1 MAKNKSAKGG
11 KGVFGKTADFFK
23 KTIVFF
29 KNPSVHF
36 VIGMLCAAFVVFLVV
51 SFISFFSAGGND
63 QSVIEAMAAGSSVA
77 GEVVENSSGKGG
89 AVLADFLVN
98 GCFGWASLCLV
109 PLLIIF
115 SVRLMHLREMKIKR
129 WVVSLV
135 FFLLWLSLLFSF
147 VFGNSFCD
155 TFMSPGG
162 NHGEWLDALLTE
174 YLGNV
179 GVVLVLVMA
188 LFFYMVYMTKE
199 TIPFLRKIF
208 SAGVDKVEKILP
220 VKGADNA
227 DGAVAA
233 VVEDETEEKP
243 VDTVVA
249 EPVLVVEAAGKE
261 NDTDDEPEK
270 KMDNLI
276 SVDVAVADDV
286 DAGNGEGDT
295 DEVAGSDDAVA
306 KAFDAMSS
314 RVAEENAGDDGVYVD
329 YTDVVAREQDDASA
343 DADEVHTG
351 VVDSSLG
358 VVPMDVEKVEGDD
371 DMGGDMLRPINPKDE
386 LSYYKPPTIDLLDE
400 YEQSAHS
407 IDKDEQSANANKIVK
422 VLNDFNIEISS
433 IRASV
438 GPTITLYEITPAPG
452 VRISK
457 IRNLED
463 DIAMSLSALCIRI
476 VAPIPG
482 KGTIGIEVPNAHK
495 QIVPMASL
503 LNSRKYKE
511 TDMAL
516 PLALGKTISNEVY
529 MVDMAKMPHLLV
541 AGATGMGKSVGLNAI
556 ITSLLFKMHPAY
568 LKFVMVDPKMVE
580 LSLYGVLEKHFLAK
594 LDGDDEPI
602 ITDVNKVVRT
612 LKSLCVEM
620 DNRYRLLQMASV
632 RSVKEYNEKFLNK
645 ELLPTKGHRFMPY
658 IVVVIDEY
666 GDLMMTA
673 GREVE
678 QPIARIAQKARA
690 VGIHMIIAT
699 QRPTTN
705 IITGTIKANFPARMA
720 FRVISAIDS
729 RTILDRSGANQLQG
743 RGDMLF
749 LAGNDPVR
757 VQCALVE
764 TKEVERVCAYIAKQQ
779 GYLSAYILPDPD
791 EASEGGGGGESGGMR
806 ADISLDRLDP
816 LFADAARV
824 VVIAQ
829 HGSTSLIQRKLEIGF
844 NRAGRIMDQLCKTG
858 IVGEQD
864 GSKPRQVLCADEVD
878 LEFRLKSL
886 LQ

>member
-1 MAKNKSAKGG
+1 MSKKKKAKGE
-11 KGVFGKTADFFK
+11 KNIFGKIADYGRVVTGFL
-23 KTIVFF
+23 
-29 KNPSVHF
+29 KNPGFHF
-36 VIGMLCAAFVVFLVV
+36 VLGLLCAAFVVFLFV
-51 SFISFFSAGGND
+51 SFVSFFSSGGND
-63 QSVIEAMAAGSSVA
+63 RSLVEAMASGSTVA
-77 GEVVENSSGKGG
+77 GEVAENSSGKGG
-89 AVLADFLVN
+89 AILADYLVN
-98 GCFGWASLCLV
+98 GCFGWASIFV
-109 PLLIIF
+109 IPLMIILSF
-115 SVRLMHLREMKIKR
+115 RLMRLREMKIKR
-129 WVVSLV
+129 TVISLI
-135 FFLLWLSLLFSF
+135 FFMLWGSLLFAF
-147 VFGNSFCD
+147 VFSEGFSS

-162 NHGEWLDALLTE
+162 DHGEWLCGLLDE
-174 YLGNV
+174 FVGPV
-179 GVVLVLVMA
+179 GVILTLLLS
-188 LFFYMVYMTKE
+188 LFFYFLYMKKN
-199 TIPFLRKIF
+199 TIPWLREKLAF
-208 SAGVDKVEKILP
+208 GAGLGQSSADEPGRE
-220 VKGADNA
+220 
-227 DGAVAA
+227 
-233 VVEDETEEKP
+233 EDESDEEDEDDDP
-243 VDTVVA
+243 ED
-249 EPVLVVEAAGKE
+249 KE
-261 NDTDDEPEK
+261 EDEDEDEFGEDDEDDEAGEGGVEVVI
-270 KMDNLI
+270 DENAANGTGAADDDD
-276 SVDVAVADDV
+276 DVAR
-286 DAGNGEGDT
+286 
-295 DEVAGSDDAVA
+295 
-306 KAFDAMSS
+306 AFDRMSGNI
-314 RVAEENAGDDGVYVD
+314 AQTIDTGDG
-329 YTDVVAREQDDASA
+329 EI
-343 DADEVHTG
+343 
-351 VVDSSLG
+351 SL
-358 VVPMDVEKVEGDD
+358 DVEKAAGDND
-371 DMGGDMLRPINPKDE
+371 TGGDMLRPINPKDE
-386 LSYYKPPTIDLLDE
+386 LSFYKPPTLDLLDK
-400 YEQSAHS
+400 YEQGVHS
-407 IDKDEQSANANKIVK
+407 IDKDEQSENANKIIR
-422 VLNDFNIEISS
+422 VLKDFNIEISS
-433 IRASV
+433 IKASV
-438 GPTITLYEITPAPG
+438 GPTITLYEVTPAPG

-516 PLALGKTISNEVY
+516 PLAIGKTISNEVY

-541 AGATGMGKSVGLNAI
+541 AGATGMGKSVGLNTI
-556 ITSLLFKMHPAY
+556 ITSLLYKMHPAY

-594 LDGDDEPI
+594 LEGDDEPI

-620 DNRYRLLQMASV
+620 DNRYKLLQMASV

-658 IVVVIDEY
+658 IVVIIDEY

-764 TKEVERVCAYIAKQQ
+764 TKEVERVCAHIAKQQ

-791 EASEGGGGGESGGMR
+791 EAAEGGGGESGGVR
-806 ADISLDRLDP
+806 GDLTLDKLDP
-816 LFADAARV
+816 LFAEAARV
-824 VVIAQ
+824 VVLAQ
-829 HGSTSLIQRKLEIGF
+829 HGSTSLIQRKLEVGF

-858 IVGEQD
+858 IVGEQE
-864 GSKPRQVLCADEVD
+864 GSKPRQVLCADEAD
-878 LEFRLKSL
+878 LEFRLRSL
-886 LQ
+886 M

>member
-1 MAKNKSAKGG
+1 MTKIKKKKNGKGS
-11 KGVFGKTADFFK
+11 KGVFSKVRG
-23 KTIVFF
+23 VFCTVKGF
-29 KNPSVHF
+29 LSNPKVQF
-36 VIGMLCAAFVVFLVV
+36 VMGVILVAFAIFLLS
-51 SFISFFSAGGND
+51 SFVSFFSAGGAD
-63 QSVIEAMAAGSSVA
+63 QT
-77 GEVVENSSGKGG
+77 VVEEALAGGDAAAAQNYSGRGG
-89 AVLADFLVN
+89 AMLAQYLVN
-98 GCFGWASLCLV
+98 GCFGWAAVLFFPIVVVWAISLMRIYELRTQRWTILLLTALV
-109 PLLIIF
+109 WF
-115 SVRLMHLREMKIKR
+115 SL
-129 WVVSLV
+129 
-135 FFLLWLSLLFSF
+135 FFSF
-147 VFGNSFCD
+147 VFGEGVSAGYV
-155 TFMSPGG
+155 SPGG
-162 NHGEWLDALLTE
+162 GHGMFILEKIQE
-174 YLGNV
+174 FFGPV
-179 GVVLVLVMA
+179 GVLLMLA
-188 LFFYMVYMTKE
+188 LILLFIMIYATKE
-199 TIPFLRKIF
+199 TIPWLQKKFTIERCLLGKKDDEEIVEDDDEEFEDDDEEEDADGEDDEEEDEYEEPEVSDDDDEDDEEETLDVVIELPEGTPEELDDDDLVAKFDEISKR
-208 SAGVDKVEKILP
+208 AGAETVTTVDDELPMEVEK
-220 VKGADNA
+220 A
-227 DGAVAA
+227 
-233 VVEDETEEKP
+233 
-243 VDTVVA
+243 
-249 EPVLVVEAAGKE
+249 
-261 NDTDDEPEK
+261 
-270 KMDNLI
+270 
-276 SVDVAVADDV
+276 
-286 DAGNGEGDT
+286 EGDEDT
-295 DEVAGSDDAVA
+295 
-306 KAFDAMSS
+306 
-314 RVAEENAGDDGVYVD
+314 
-329 YTDVVAREQDDASA
+329 
-343 DADEVHTG
+343 
-351 VVDSSLG
+351 
-358 VVPMDVEKVEGDD
+358 
-371 DMGGDMLRPINPKDE
+371 GGDMLRPINPKDE
-386 LSYYKPPTIDLLDE
+386 LSYYKPPTLDLLDE
-400 YEQSAHS
+400 YEQAAQA
-407 IDKDEQSANANKIVK
+407 IDRDEQAKNANRIVE
-422 VLNDFNIEISS
+422 VLKNFGIDISS
-433 IRASV
+433 IKATV

-556 ITSLLFKMHPAY
+556 ITSLLYKMHPAY

-594 LDGDDEPI
+594 LEGEDEPI

-620 DNRYRLLQMASV
+620 DNRYKLLQLASV

-658 IVVVIDEY
+658 IVVIIDEY

-764 TKEVERVCAYIAKQQ
+764 TKEVERVCAHIAKQQ
-779 GYLSAYILPDPD
+779 GYLQAYILPEPD
-791 EASEGGGGGESGGMR
+791 DTADGGGDGGGMR
-806 ADISLDRLDP
+806 GEISSDKLDP
-816 LFADAARV
+816 LFAEAARIV
-824 VVIAQ
+824 VLAQ

-844 NRAGRIMDQLCKTG
+844 NRAGRIMDQLCQTG
-858 IVGEQD
+858 IVGEQE
-864 GSKPRQVLCADEVD
+864 GSKPRQVLCADEAD
-878 LEFRLKSL
+878 LAFRLKSL
-886 LQ
+886 M

>member
-1 MAKNKSAKGG
+1 MAKKKQKTSRFFKLRLLMARTRLFFSNTNVQF
-11 KGVFGKTADFFK
+11 VFGVICIAL
-23 KTIVFF
+23 TIFIA
-29 KNPSVHF
+29 SS
-36 VIGMLCAAFVVFLVV
+36 FL
-51 SFISFFSAGGND
+51 SFFSAGGDD
-63 QSVIEAMAAGSSVA
+63 QSVVEAVSSGDAAGNA
-77 GEVVENSSGKGG
+77 SGKGG
-89 AVLADFLVN
+89 AVVADYFIN
-98 GCFGWASLCLV
+98 RCFGWASVLV
-109 PLLIIF
+109 LPLFVLL
-115 SVRLMHLREMKIKR
+115 SLKLMHLRKVRLKH
-129 WVVSLV
+129 WTVVTVFLV
-135 FFLLWLSLLFSF
+135 VWCSVLSDFL
-147 VFGNSFCD
+147 FGNSFAD
-155 TFMSPGG
+155 NFMSPGG
-162 NHGEWLDALLTE
+162 RNGELIKD
-174 YLGNV
+174 YLYDMFGVV
-179 GVVLVLVMA
+179 GVVLFLVVSLLMFLIYLSRQTISLIQKA
-188 LFFYMVYMTKE
+188 LSFESKAGEDNVEDAGDEVRVEISDGE
-199 TIPFLRKIF
+199 TEVVDNEGEAGTETEFEIDIDADDDEEEGGEPEGDVVVVVDDAPVADEDSDLELAKKFDEI
-208 SAGVDKVEKILP
+208 AGVTTEGETVEG
-220 VKGADNA
+220 V
-227 DGAVAA
+227 DG
-233 VVEDETEEKP
+233 ELSME
-243 VDTVVA
+243 
-249 EPVLVVEAAGKE
+249 VEAADG
-261 NDTDDEPEK
+261 
-270 KMDNLI
+270 DN
-276 SVDVAVADDV
+276 
-286 DAGNGEGDT
+286 
-295 DEVAGSDDAVA
+295 
-306 KAFDAMSS
+306 
-314 RVAEENAGDDGVYVD
+314 
-329 YTDVVAREQDDASA
+329 
-343 DADEVHTG
+343 
-351 VVDSSLG
+351 
-358 VVPMDVEKVEGDD
+358 

-386 LSYYKPPTIDLLDE
+386 LSYYKPPTLDLLDE
-400 YEQSAHS
+400 YEQGVHS
-407 IDKDEQSANANKIVK
+407 IDKDEQAENANNIVK
-422 VLNDFNIEISS
+422 ALKNFGIEISS
-433 IRASV
+433 IKATV

-495 QIVPMASL
+495 QIVPMMSL

-556 ITSLLFKMHPAY
+556 ITSLLYKMHPAY

-580 LSLYGVLEKHFLAK
+580 LSLYSVLEKHFLAK
-594 LDGDDEPI
+594 LEGEDDPI

-620 DNRYRLLQMASV
+620 DNRYKLLQMASV
-632 RSVKEYNEKFLNK
+632 RSVKEYNEKYLNK
-645 ELLPTKGHRFMPY
+645 ELLPTRGHRFMPY
-658 IVVVIDEY
+658 IVVIIDEY

-720 FRVISAIDS
+720 FRVISTIDS

-764 TKEVERVCAYIAKQQ
+764 TKEVERVCAHIARQQ
-779 GYLSAYILPDPD
+779 GYQTAYILPEPD
-791 EASEGGGGGESGGMR
+791 EAADFGDGGGSSARG
-806 ADISLDRLDP
+806 DISPDKLDP

-824 VVIAQ
+824 VVLAQ

-844 NRAGRIMDQLCKTG
+844 NRAGRIMDQLCRMG
-858 IVGEQD
+858 IVGEQE
-864 GSKPRQVLCADEVD
+864 GSKPRQVLCADEAD
-878 LEFRLKSL
+878 LEFRLKSMM
-886 LQ
+886 

>member
-1 MAKNKSAKGG
+1 MAKKNNKKGG
-11 KGVFGKTADFFK
+11 MFSSVRDWYRRTV
-23 KTIVFF
+23 IFF
-29 KNPSVHF
+29 KNHNVQF
-36 VIGMLCAAFVVFLVV
+36 VFGLLFAAFAIFLCS
-51 SFISFFSAGGND
+51 SFVSFFS
-63 QSVIEAMAAGSSVA
+63 
-77 GEVVENSSGKGG
+77 KGG
-89 AVLADFLVN
+89 ADHSVLEAAGAAVDGSVVN
-98 GCFGWASLCLV
+98 TSGKSGAIVAKYLINDCFGWASLLFLPVVVLV
-109 PLLIIF
+109 A
-115 SVRLMHLREMKIKR
+115 VRLMRLFSIKLGR
-129 WVVSLV
+129 WLAYG
-135 FFLLWLSLLFSF
+135 FFSIVWLSLLFSF
-147 VFGNSFCD
+147 AFGDVFVKSYV
-155 TFMSPGG
+155 SPGG
-162 NHGEWLDALLTE
+162 AHGEYMKALLIE
-174 YLGNV
+174 HIGVV
-179 GVVLVLVMA
+179 GVVLLLVVSLL
-188 LFFYMVYMTKE
+188 LFMIYVSRD
-199 TIPFLRKIF
+199 TIIWMRELLTFKSLRKEKDNDVEESSVAENVSDINVEIA
-208 SAGVDKVEKILP
+208 SADEEDLP
-220 VKGADNA
+220 V
-227 DGAVAA
+227 
-233 VVEDETEEKP
+233 
-243 VDTVVA
+243 
-249 EPVLVVEAAGKE
+249 
-261 NDTDDEPEK
+261 DDEPEQSLPVVVSVG
-270 KMDNLI
+270 DE
-276 SVDVAVADDV
+276 VDV
-286 DAGNGEGDT
+286 
-295 DEVAGSDDAVA
+295 EVA
-306 KAFDAMSS
+306 
-314 RVAEENAGDDGVYVD
+314 AGDDEEELVESEEIPMD
-329 YTDVVAREQDDASA
+329 DDALAQQFDKMARMIGQTENSTSTE
-343 DADEVHTG
+343 DALLSME
-351 VVDSSLG
+351 
-358 VVPMDVEKVEGDD
+358 VEKADGDE
-371 DMGGDMLRPINPKDE
+371 DMGGKMLRPINPKDE

-400 YEQSAHS
+400 YEQAVQSV
-407 IDKDEQSANANKIVK
+407 DRNEQSAKANQIVE
-422 VLNDFNIEISS
+422 VLKNFGIEISS
-433 IRASV
+433 IKATV

-452 VRISK
+452 IRISK

-463 DIAMSLSALCIRI
+463 DIAMSLAALCIRI

-482 KGTIGIEVPNAHK
+482 KGTIGIEVPNEHK

-594 LDGDDEPI
+594 LEGEDEPI

-620 DNRYRLLQMASV
+620 DNRYKLLQMASV
-632 RSVKEYNEKFLNK
+632 RSVKEYNEKYLNK

-658 IVVVIDEY
+658 IVVIIDEY

-720 FRVISAIDS
+720 FRVISVIDS

-764 TKEVERVCAYIAKQQ
+764 TKEVERVCSHIAKQQ
-779 GYLSAYILPDPD
+779 GYQTAYILPEPD
-791 EASEGGGGGESGGMR
+791 ESVDMGGEGGAARGE
-806 ADISLDRLDP
+806 ISSDKLDP
-816 LFADAARV
+816 LFADAARTV
-824 VVIAQ
+824 VLAQ
-829 HGSTSLIQRKLEIGF
+829 HGSTSLIQRKFNVGF
-844 NRAGRIMDQLCKTG
+844 NRAGRIMDQLCQTG

-864 GSKPRQVLCADEVD
+864 GSKPRQVLCADEAD

-886 LQ
+886 L

>member
-1 MAKNKSAKGG
+1 MAKKKENKGFLYKLRLMRVKVKYFLSHQTVRFALGAVCLAFTIFLGFSLISFLWSGG
-11 KGVFGKTADFFK
+11 GDQ
-23 KTIVFF
+23 TIVE
-29 KNPSVHF
+29 SVTT
-36 VIGMLCAAFVVFLVV
+36 GET
-51 SFISFFSAGGND
+51 AGN
-63 QSVIEAMAAGSSVA
+63 A
-77 GEVVENSSGKGG
+77 SGKGG
-89 AVLADFLVN
+89 AVVANYLVN
-98 GCFGWASLCLV
+98 GCFGWASLMALPFLV
-109 PLLIIF
+109 LLSCTLMDLRF
-115 SVRLMHLREMKIKR
+115 VQGVRKVR
-129 WVVSLV
+129 WGVITL
-135 FFLLWLSLLFSF
+135 FLLVWCSVLFDF
-147 VFGNSFCD
+147 LFGNSFQD
-155 TFMSPGG
+155 SFMLPGG
-162 NHGEWLDALLTE
+162 RNGEVMKDFICDM
-174 YLGNV
+174 LGVV
-179 GVVLVLVMA
+179 GLVLVLLLSA
-188 LFFYMVYMTKE
+188 LLFMIYVSRKTV
-199 TIPFLRKIF
+199 PFLQGLFNFSRKN
-208 SAGVDKVEKILP
+208 SGEAADDEDDEEVD
-220 VKGADNA
+220 
-227 DGAVAA
+227 
-233 VVEDETEEKP
+233 EDEEDGKDDDGGSDEEN
-243 VDTVVA
+243 TLEIEVVTTP
-249 EPVLVVEAAGKE
+249 EVIEEDDVVVVEA
-261 NDTDDEPEK
+261 DDDE
-270 KMDNLI
+270 
-276 SVDVAVADDV
+276 VDEDLELARR
-286 DAGNGEGDT
+286 
-295 DEVAGSDDAVA
+295 
-306 KAFDAMSS
+306 FDAMGG
-314 RVAEENAGDDGVYVD
+314 A
-329 YTDVVAREQDDASA
+329 
-343 DADEVHTG
+343 
-351 VVDSSLG
+351 
-358 VVPMDVEKVEGDD
+358 VVPDEHSHGETVETGEEGLEMEVEAADGDD
-371 DMGGDMLRPINPKDE
+371 DMGGRMLRPINPKDE
-386 LSYYKPPTIDLLDE
+386 LSYYKPPTLDLLDE
-400 YEQSAHS
+400 YEQGVHS
-407 IDKDEQSANANKIVK
+407 IDKDEQAENANRIVQA
-422 VLNDFNIEISS
+422 LRNFGIEISS
-433 IRASV
+433 IKATV

-495 QIVPMASL
+495 QIVPMMSL

-556 ITSLLFKMHPAY
+556 ITSLLYKMHPAY

-580 LSLYGVLEKHFLAK
+580 LSLYSVLEKHFLAK
-594 LDGDDEPI
+594 LEGEDEPI

-620 DNRYRLLQMASV
+620 DNRYKLLQLASV
-632 RSVKEYNEKFLNK
+632 RSVKEYNEKYLNK

-658 IVVVIDEY
+658 IVVIIDEY

-720 FRVISAIDS
+720 FRVISTIDS

-764 TKEVERVCAYIAKQQ
+764 TKEVERVCAHIAKQQ
-779 GYLSAYILPDPD
+779 GYQSAYILPEPD
-791 EASEGGGGGESGGMR
+791 EVVDYGDGGGGGSARG
-806 ADISLDRLDP
+806 DISPDKLDP

-824 VVIAQ
+824 VVLAQ

-844 NRAGRIMDQLCKTG
+844 NRAGRIMDQLCRMG
-858 IVGEQD
+858 IVGEQE
-864 GSKPRQVLCADEVD
+864 GSKPRQVLCADEAD
-878 LEFRLKSL
+878 LEFRLKSML
-886 LQ
+886 

>member
-1 MAKNKSAKGG
+1 MAKKKQSEGRFYKIRLFVAR
-11 KGVFGKTADFFK
+11 TRLFFANHNVQFVLGLICIAF
-23 KTIVFF
+23 TI
-29 KNPSVHF
+29 
-36 VIGMLCAAFVVFLVV
+36 FLAS
-51 SFISFFSAGGND
+51 SFISFFSAGADD
-63 QSVIEAMAAGSSVA
+63 QSVVESVA
-77 GEVVENSSGKGG
+77 SGDAGNASGKGG
-89 AVLADFLVN
+89 AVVAHYFIN
-98 GCFGWASLCLV
+98 RCFGWASILLL
-109 PLLIIF
+109 PLFVLL
-115 SVRLMHLREMKIKR
+115 SLRLMGRRQLRLGR
-129 WVVSLV
+129 WTVITV
-135 FFLLWLSLLFSF
+135 FLLMWCSILFDF
-147 VFGNSFCD
+147 AFGNLFAGS
-155 TFMSPGG
+155 FMSPGG
-162 NHGEWLDALLTE
+162 GNGEVMADFLYDM
-174 YLGNV
+174 LGVV
-179 GVVLVLVMA
+179 GLVLVLVLSML
-188 LFFYMVYMTKE
+188 LFMIYVSRGTITMLQKLFGLVPKSNADVDEEIDEEEDEDESGDEEPGDDGDDEEDSGDDEQE
-199 TIPFLRKIF
+199 TELEDDRIEISIDLPADEEDEPINVVVDDEPAVQPAAAETDEDLELARQFDAIAR
-208 SAGVDKVEKILP
+208 SAGETVQA
-220 VKGADNA
+220 G
-227 DGAVAA
+227 
-233 VVEDETEEKP
+233 DE
-243 VDTVVA
+243 
-249 EPVLVVEAAGKE
+249 VLSMEVEAA
-261 NDTDDEPEK
+261 D
-270 KMDNLI
+270 
-276 SVDVAVADDV
+276 
-286 DAGNGEGDT
+286 
-295 DEVAGSDDAVA
+295 
-306 KAFDAMSS
+306 
-314 RVAEENAGDDGVYVD
+314 
-329 YTDVVAREQDDASA
+329 
-343 DADEVHTG
+343 
-351 VVDSSLG
+351 
-358 VVPMDVEKVEGDD
+358 GDD
-371 DMGGDMLRPINPKDE
+371 DMGGRMQRPINPKDE
-386 LSYYKPPTIDLLDE
+386 LSYYNPPALELLDE
-400 YEQSAHS
+400 YEQGVHS
-407 IDKDEQSANANKIVK
+407 IDKDEQAENANKIVTALK
-422 VLNDFNIEISS
+422 NFGIEISS
-433 IRASV
+433 IKATV

-495 QIVPMASL
+495 QIVPMKSL

-556 ITSLLFKMHPAY
+556 ITSLLYKMHPAY

-594 LDGDDEPI
+594 LEGEDEPI

-620 DNRYRLLQMASV
+620 DNRYKLLQMASV

-658 IVVVIDEY
+658 IVVIIDEY

-720 FRVISAIDS
+720 FRVISTIDS

-764 TKEVERVCAYIAKQQ
+764 TKEVERVCAHIAKQQ
-779 GYLSAYILPDPD
+779 GYQTAYILPEPD
-791 EASEGGGGGESGGMR
+791 EAVDFGDGGSGGSGAR
-806 ADISLDRLDP
+806 GDISPDKLDP

-824 VVIAQ
+824 VVLAQ

-844 NRAGRIMDQLCKTG
+844 NRAGRIMDQLCRMG
-858 IVGEQD
+858 IVGEQE
-864 GSKPRQVLCADEVD
+864 GSKPRQVLCADEAD
-878 LEFRLKSL
+878 LEFRLKSMM
-886 LQ
+886 

>member
-1 MAKNKSAKGG
+1 MF
-11 KGVFGKTADFFK
+11 GVVG
-23 KTIVFF
+23 
-29 KNPSVHF
+29 
-36 VIGMLCAAFVVFLVV
+36 VVLFLVV
-51 SFISFFSAGGND
+51 SLLMFLIYLSRQTISLIQKALSFESKTGEDNVEDAGDEVRVEISDGETEVVDNDGEGEAGTETEFEIDIDADDDEEEGGEPEGDVVVVVDDAPVADEDSDLELAKKFDEIAGGTT
-63 QSVIEAMAAGSSVA
+63 E
-77 GEVVENSSGKGG
+77 GETVE
-89 AVLADFLVN
+89 
-98 GCFGWASLCLV
+98 
-109 PLLIIF
+109 
-115 SVRLMHLREMKIKR
+115 
-129 WVVSLV
+129 
-135 FFLLWLSLLFSF
+135 
-147 VFGNSFCD
+147 
-155 TFMSPGG
+155 
-162 NHGEWLDALLTE
+162 
-174 YLGNV
+174 
-179 GVVLVLVMA
+179 
-188 LFFYMVYMTKE
+188 
-199 TIPFLRKIF
+199 
-208 SAGVDKVEKILP
+208 GVDGELSM
-220 VKGADNA
+220 
-227 DGAVAA
+227 
-233 VVEDETEEKP
+233 E
-243 VDTVVA
+243 
-249 EPVLVVEAAGKE
+249 VEAADG
-261 NDTDDEPEK
+261 
-270 KMDNLI
+270 DN
-276 SVDVAVADDV
+276 
-286 DAGNGEGDT
+286 
-295 DEVAGSDDAVA
+295 
-306 KAFDAMSS
+306 
-314 RVAEENAGDDGVYVD
+314 
-329 YTDVVAREQDDASA
+329 
-343 DADEVHTG
+343 
-351 VVDSSLG
+351 
-358 VVPMDVEKVEGDD
+358 

-386 LSYYKPPTIDLLDE
+386 LSYYKPPTLDLLDE
-400 YEQSAHS
+400 YEQGVHS
-407 IDKDEQSANANKIVK
+407 IDKDEQAENANNIVK
-422 VLNDFNIEISS
+422 ALKNFGIEISS
-433 IRASV
+433 IKATV

-495 QIVPMASL
+495 QIVPMMSL

-556 ITSLLFKMHPAY
+556 ITSLLYKMHPAY

-580 LSLYGVLEKHFLAK
+580 LSLYSVLEKHFLAK
-594 LDGDDEPI
+594 LEGEDDPI

-620 DNRYRLLQMASV
+620 DNRYKLLQMASV
-632 RSVKEYNEKFLNK
+632 RSVKEYNEKYLNK

-658 IVVVIDEY
+658 IVVIIDEY

-720 FRVISAIDS
+720 FRVISTIDS

-764 TKEVERVCAYIAKQQ
+764 TKEVERVCAHIARQQ
-779 GYLSAYILPDPD
+779 GYQTAYILPEPD
-791 EASEGGGGGESGGMR
+791 EAADFGDGGGGSARG
-806 ADISLDRLDP
+806 DISPDKLDP

-824 VVIAQ
+824 VVLAQ

-844 NRAGRIMDQLCKTG
+844 NRAGRIMDQLCRMG
-858 IVGEQD
+858 IVGEQE
-864 GSKPRQVLCADEVD
+864 GSKPRQVLCADEAD
-878 LEFRLKSL
+878 LEFRLKSMM
-886 LQ
+886 

>member
-1 MAKNKSAKGG
+1 MKVKYFLSHQTVRFALGAVCLAFTIFLGFSLISFLWSGG
-11 KGVFGKTADFFK
+11 GDQ
-23 KTIVFF
+23 TIV
-29 KNPSVHF
+29 
-36 VIGMLCAAFVVFLVV
+36 
-51 SFISFFSAGGND
+51 
-63 QSVIEAMAAGSSVA
+63 ESVA
-77 GEVVENSSGKGG
+77 TGETAGNASGKGG
-89 AVLADFLVN
+89 AVVSNYLIN
-98 GCFGWASLCLV
+98 GCFGWASLMALPFLV
-109 PLLIIF
+109 LLSCTLMDLRF
-115 SVRLMHLREMKIKR
+115 VQGVRKVR
-129 WVVSLV
+129 WGVITL
-135 FFLLWLSLLFSF
+135 FLLVWCSVLFDF
-147 VFGNSFCD
+147 LFGNSFQD
-155 TFMSPGG
+155 SFMLPGG
-162 NHGEWLDALLTE
+162 RNGEVMKDFICDM
-174 YLGNV
+174 LGVV
-179 GVVLVLVMA
+179 GLVLVLLLSA
-188 LFFYMVYMTKE
+188 LFFMIYVSRKTV
-199 TIPFLRKIF
+199 PFLQGLFNFSRKN
-208 SAGVDKVEKILP
+208 SGEAADDEDDEEVDE
-220 VKGADNA
+220 D
-227 DGAVAA
+227 D
-233 VVEDETEEKP
+233 EDEKDDDGGSDEEN
-243 VDTVVA
+243 TLEIEVVTTP
-249 EPVLVVEAAGKE
+249 EVIEEDDVVVVEA
-261 NDTDDEPEK
+261 DDDE
-270 KMDNLI
+270 
-276 SVDVAVADDV
+276 VDEDLELARR
-286 DAGNGEGDT
+286 
-295 DEVAGSDDAVA
+295 
-306 KAFDAMSS
+306 FDAMGG
-314 RVAEENAGDDGVYVD
+314 A
-329 YTDVVAREQDDASA
+329 
-343 DADEVHTG
+343 
-351 VVDSSLG
+351 
-358 VVPMDVEKVEGDD
+358 VVPDEHSHGETVETGEEGLEMEVEAADGDD
-371 DMGGDMLRPINPKDE
+371 DMGGRMLRPINPKDE
-386 LSYYKPPTIDLLDE
+386 LSYYKPPTLDLLDE
-400 YEQSAHS
+400 YEQGVHS
-407 IDKDEQSANANKIVK
+407 IDKDEQAENANRIVQA
-422 VLNDFNIEISS
+422 LRNFGIEISS
-433 IRASV
+433 IKATV

-495 QIVPMASL
+495 QIVPMMSL

-556 ITSLLFKMHPAY
+556 ITSLLYKMHPAY

-580 LSLYGVLEKHFLAK
+580 LSLYSVLEKHFLAK
-594 LDGDDEPI
+594 LEGEDEPI

-620 DNRYRLLQMASV
+620 DNRYKLLQLASV
-632 RSVKEYNEKFLNK
+632 RSVKEYNEKYLNK

-658 IVVVIDEY
+658 IVVIIDEY

-720 FRVISAIDS
+720 FRVISTIDS

-764 TKEVERVCAYIAKQQ
+764 TKEVERVCAHIAKQQ
-779 GYLSAYILPDPD
+779 GYQSAYILPEPD
-791 EASEGGGGGESGGMR
+791 EVVDYGDGGGGGSARG
-806 ADISLDRLDP
+806 DISPDKLDP

-824 VVIAQ
+824 VVLAQ

-844 NRAGRIMDQLCKTG
+844 NRAGRIMDQLCRMG
-858 IVGEQD
+858 IVGEQE
-864 GSKPRQVLCADEVD
+864 GSKPRQVLCADETD
-878 LEFRLKSL
+878 LEFRLKSML
-886 LQ
+886 

>member
-1 MAKNKSAKGG
+1 MAK
-11 KGVFGKTADFFK
+11 K
-23 KTIVFF
+23 KHKAGLFYKLRMLTVRARLFLS
-29 KNPSVHF
+29 NPSVQF
-36 VIGMLCAAFVVFLVV
+36 VLGLICIVLTIFLAS
-51 SFISFFSAGGND
+51 SFLSFFSTGGAD
-63 QSVIEAMAAGSSVA
+63 QSVVEFAASDDVA
-77 GEVVENSSGKGG
+77 GNTSGKGG
-89 AVLADFLVN
+89 AAIAHYFIN
-98 GCFGWASLCLV
+98 GCFGWASVLV
-109 PLLIIF
+109 LPLLVLCSF
-115 SVRLMHLREMKIKR
+115 SLMRLCKVRLKR
-129 WVVSLV
+129 WTVITAFLV
-135 FFLLWLSLLFSF
+135 IWCSILFDF
-147 VFGNSFCD
+147 IFGNSFANS
-155 TFMSPGG
+155 FMSPGG
-162 NHGEWLDALLTE
+162 KNGELMKDFL
-174 YLGNV
+174 YDMLGVV
-179 GVVLVLVMA
+179 GVVLSLILSLLLFMIYLTRRTITWLQQLFSFEQKRTDKSETLVD
-188 LFFYMVYMTKE
+188 
-199 TIPFLRKIF
+199 
-208 SAGVDKVEKILP
+208 GCDDDC
-220 VKGADNA
+220 ADDA
-227 DGAVAA
+227 D
-233 VVEDETEEKP
+233 VEDESEDEDSETEDFEIDIDAGDDEEDEDGPADDVVVVVDDAP
-243 VDTVVA
+243 VVDEDEDSDMELARQFDAMAGNATENETACGETVQA
-249 EPVLVVEAAGKE
+249 GEDGLSMEVEAADG
-261 NDTDDEPEK
+261 
-270 KMDNLI
+270 DN
-276 SVDVAVADDV
+276 
-286 DAGNGEGDT
+286 
-295 DEVAGSDDAVA
+295 
-306 KAFDAMSS
+306 
-314 RVAEENAGDDGVYVD
+314 
-329 YTDVVAREQDDASA
+329 
-343 DADEVHTG
+343 
-351 VVDSSLG
+351 
-358 VVPMDVEKVEGDD
+358 

-386 LSYYKPPTIDLLDE
+386 LSYYKPPTLDLLDE
-400 YEQSAHS
+400 YEQSVHS
-407 IDKDEQSANANKIVK
+407 IDKDEQAENANNIVK
-422 VLNDFNIEISS
+422 ALKNFGIEISS
-433 IRASV
+433 IKATV

-495 QIVPMASL
+495 QIVPMVSL

-556 ITSLLFKMHPAY
+556 ITSLLYKMHPAY

-580 LSLYGVLEKHFLAK
+580 LSLYSVLEKHFLAK
-594 LDGDDEPI
+594 LEGEDEPI

-620 DNRYRLLQMASV
+620 DNRYKLLQMASV
-632 RSVKEYNEKFLNK
+632 RSVKEYNEKYLNK

-658 IVVVIDEY
+658 IVVIIDEY

-764 TKEVERVCAYIAKQQ
+764 TKEVERVCAHIARQQ
-779 GYLSAYILPDPD
+779 GYLTPYILPEPD
-791 EASEGGGGGESGGMR
+791 EAVDYGDGGGSSARG
-806 ADISLDRLDP
+806 DISPDKLDP

-824 VVIAQ
+824 VVLAQ

-844 NRAGRIMDQLCKTG
+844 NRAGRIMDQLCRMG
-858 IVGEQD
+858 IVGEQE
-864 GSKPRQVLCADEVD
+864 GSKPRQVLCADEAD
-878 LEFRLKSL
+878 LEFRLKSMV
-886 LQ
+886 

>member
-1 MAKNKSAKGG
+1 MSKKKKAKG
-11 KGVFGKTADFFK
+11 KKNIFGKIADYSRATAGFL
-23 KTIVFF
+23 
-29 KNPSVHF
+29 KNPGFHF
-36 VIGMLCAAFVVFLVV
+36 VLGLLCAAFVVFLFV
-51 SFISFFSAGGND
+51 SFVSFFSAGGSD
-63 QSVIEAMAAGSSVA
+63 RSLVEAMASGSTVA
-77 GEVVENSSGKGG
+77 GEVAKNSSGKGG
-89 AVLADFLVN
+89 ALLADYLVN
-98 GCFGWASLCLV
+98 GCFGWSSIFIL
-109 PLLIIF
+109 PLMIILSF
-115 SVRLMHLREMKIKR
+115 RLMRLREMHVKR
-129 WVVSLV
+129 TVI
-135 FFLLWLSLLFSF
+135 SLLFFMVWGSLLFAF
-147 VFGNSFCD
+147 VFSGGFSS

-162 NHGEWLDALLTE
+162 DHGEWLCELLDE
-174 YLGNV
+174 FVGPV
-179 GVVLVLVMA
+179 GVVLALLLS
-188 LFFYMVYMTKE
+188 LFFYFLYMKKN
-199 TIPFLRKIF
+199 TIPWLR
-208 SAGVDKVEKILP
+208 EKLAF
-220 VKGADNA
+220 GA
-227 DGAVAA
+227 
-233 VVEDETEEKP
+233 
-243 VDTVVA
+243 
-249 EPVLVVEAAGKE
+249 AAGQAAA
-261 NDTDDEPEK
+261 DDEPAGDGTVCEA
-270 KMDNLI
+270 DDEDEEVDDEDEFGEDEDEESEADEDDI
-276 SVDVAVADDV
+276 EEVEAEEVDVVID
-286 DAGNGEGDT
+286 EGDDKDADADND
-295 DEVAGSDDAVA
+295 DEVA
-306 KAFDAMSS
+306 KAFDRMSGNI
-314 RVAEENAGDDGVYVD
+314 AETIDTGDG
-329 YTDVVAREQDDASA
+329 EI
-343 DADEVHTG
+343 
-351 VVDSSLG
+351 SL
-358 VVPMDVEKVEGDD
+358 DVEKVAGDD

-386 LSYYKPPTIDLLDE
+386 LSFYKPPTLDLLDK
-400 YEQSAHS
+400 YEQGVHS
-407 IDKDEQSANANKIVK
+407 IDKEEQSENANKIIR
-422 VLNDFNIEISS
+422 VLKDFNIEISS
-433 IRASV
+433 IKASV
-438 GPTITLYEITPAPG
+438 GPTITLYEVTPAPG

-516 PLALGKTISNEVY
+516 PLAIGKTISNEVY

-541 AGATGMGKSVGLNAI
+541 AGATGMGKSVGLNTI
-556 ITSLLFKMHPAY
+556 ITSLLYKMHPAY

-594 LDGDDEPI
+594 LEGDDEPI

-620 DNRYRLLQMASV
+620 DNRYKLLQMASV

-658 IVVVIDEY
+658 IVVIIDEY

-764 TKEVERVCAYIAKQQ
+764 TKEVERVCAHISKQQ

-791 EASEGGGGGESGGMR
+791 EASEGGGGESGGIR
-806 ADISLDRLDP
+806 GDLTLDKLDP
-816 LFADAARV
+816 LFAEAARV
-824 VVIAQ
+824 VVLAQ
-829 HGSTSLIQRKLEIGF
+829 HGSTSLIQRKLEVGF

-858 IVGEQD
+858 IVGEQE
-864 GSKPRQVLCADEVD
+864 GSKPRQVLCADEAD
-878 LEFRLKSL
+878 LEFRLRSL
-886 LQ
+886 M

>member
-1 MAKNKSAKGG
+1 MAKKNNKKRGLFTPVWDSYRK
-11 KGVFGKTADFFK
+11 VVIFFRNHN
-23 KTIVFF
+23 VQ
-29 KNPSVHF
+29 F
-36 VIGMLCAAFVVFLVV
+36 VLGLLFAAFAIFLCS
-51 SFISFFSAGGND
+51 SFVSFFS
-63 QSVIEAMAAGSSVA
+63 
-77 GEVVENSSGKGG
+77 KGG
-89 AVLADFLVN
+89 ADHSLLEVAEAAVDGSVANTSGKSGAIVAKYLIND
-98 GCFGWASLCLV
+98 CFGWASLLFLPVVVLV
-109 PLLIIF
+109 AA
-115 SVRLMHLREMKIKR
+115 RLMRLFDIRLGR
-129 WVVSLV
+129 WLV
-135 FFLLWLSLLFSF
+135 YGFFSIVWFSLLFSF
-147 VFGNSFCD
+147 AFGDVFVESYV
-155 TFMSPGG
+155 SPGG
-162 NHGEWLDALLTE
+162 AHGEFMKALFIE
-174 YLGNV
+174 HI
-179 GVVLVLVMA
+179 GVVGLVLLLVVSLLLFMIYISRDTITWMRNFFA
-188 LFFYMVYMTKE
+188 LSS
-199 TIPFLRKIF
+199 LRKK
-208 SAGVDKVEKILP
+208 SSKEDE
-220 VKGADNA
+220 
-227 DGAVAA
+227 AA
-233 VVEDETEEKP
+233 VVENIDGISVEIAKADDEDLP
-243 VDTVVA
+243 A
-249 EPVLVVEAAGKE
+249 
-261 NDTDDEPEK
+261 DDEPEQSLPVVVSVG
-270 KMDNLI
+270 DE
-276 SVDVAVADDV
+276 VDVEVASGDMEDV
-286 DAGNGEGDT
+286 DAE
-295 DEVAGSDDAVA
+295 EVPMDDDALAQQFDAMARSIGQADNSSATDDAVL
-306 KAFDAMSS
+306 AM
-314 RVAEENAGDDGVYVD
+314 E
-329 YTDVVAREQDDASA
+329 
-343 DADEVHTG
+343 
-351 VVDSSLG
+351 
-358 VVPMDVEKVEGDD
+358 VEKADGDED
-371 DMGGDMLRPINPKDE
+371 TGGDMLRPINPKDE

-400 YEQSAHS
+400 YEQSIQS
-407 IDKDEQSANANKIVK
+407 VDRNEQSAKANQIVE
-422 VLNDFNIEISS
+422 VLKNFGIEISS
-433 IRASV
+433 IKATV

-452 VRISK
+452 IRISK

-463 DIAMSLSALCIRI
+463 DIAMSLAALCIRI

-482 KGTIGIEVPNAHK
+482 KGTIGIEVPNEHK

-594 LDGDDEPI
+594 LEGEDEPI

-620 DNRYRLLQMASV
+620 DNRYKLLQMASV
-632 RSVKEYNEKFLNK
+632 RSVKEYNEKYLNK

-658 IVVVIDEY
+658 IVVIIDEY

-720 FRVISAIDS
+720 FRVISVIDS

-764 TKEVERVCAYIAKQQ
+764 TKEVERVCSHIAKQQ
-779 GYLSAYILPDPD
+779 GYQTAYILPEPD
-791 EASEGGGGGESGGMR
+791 ESVDMGGEGGATRGE
-806 ADISLDRLDP
+806 ISSDKLDP
-816 LFADAARV
+816 LFADAARTV
-824 VVIAQ
+824 VLAQ
-829 HGSTSLIQRKLEIGF
+829 HGSTSLIQRKFNVGF
-844 NRAGRIMDQLCKTG
+844 NRAGRIMDQLCQTG

-864 GSKPRQVLCADEVD
+864 GSKPRQVLCADEAD

-886 LQ
+886 L

>member
-1 MAKNKSAKGG
+1 MCRIIFMAKKNSVKKDTSLKNASGY
-11 KGVFGKTADFFK
+11 FGRVAEFLRRPN
-23 KTIVFF
+23 VR
-29 KNPSVHF
+29 F
-36 VIGMLCAAFVVFLVV
+36 VMGILCAALSVFLCS
-51 SFISFFSAGGND
+51 SFISFFASGGGD
-63 QSVIEAMAAGSSVA
+63 QTVIEAMANGDLSTEESV
-77 GEVVENSSGKGG
+77 GNTSGKGG
-89 AVLADFLVN
+89 AIVASYLVN
-98 GCFGWASLCLV
+98 GCFGWASLFML
-109 PLLIIF
+109 PLLLLLAVHLMRLRELRMRRWTIIF
-115 SVRLMHLREMKIKR
+115 TFCII
-129 WVVSLV
+129 WGSL
-135 FFLLWLSLLFSF
+135 FFSF
-147 VFGNSFCD
+147 VFGEQFGSGHI
-155 TFMSPGG
+155 SPGG
-162 NHGEWLDALLTE
+162 KHGDFVNSLFVE
-174 YLGNV
+174 YLGIV
-179 GVVLVLVMA
+179 GVILFLLVSLLVFMIYVSRDTIQWIQYVFRA
-188 LFFYMVYMTKE
+188 REKGEKNE
-199 TIPFLRKIF
+199 TPIVGE
-208 SAGVDKVEKILP
+208 SDEVDSNITEYE
-220 VKGADNA
+220 DN
-227 DGAVAA
+227 
-233 VVEDETEEKP
+233 TE
-243 VDTVVA
+243 
-249 EPVLVVEAAGKE
+249 
-261 NDTDDEPEK
+261 DDEFEE
-270 KMDNLI
+270 
-276 SVDVAVADDV
+276 VADDE
-286 DAGNGEGDT
+286 DEDESD
-295 DEVAGSDDAVA
+295 DEVEVHVENGDNATEFELEIDGSLDDSEELEDESSEDEEDSASVIDGSSSEKLSDDELASRFDALSMSVAASQAGSDDAISMEVEA
-306 KAFDAMSS
+306 AD
-314 RVAEENAGDDGVYVD
+314 GD
-329 YTDVVAREQDDASA
+329 T
-343 DADEVHTG
+343 
-351 VVDSSLG
+351 
-358 VVPMDVEKVEGDD
+358 

-386 LSYYKPPTIDLLDE
+386 LSYYKPPTLDLLDE
-400 YEQSAHS
+400 YENTTHS
-407 IDKDEQSANANKIVK
+407 IDKDEQAANANRIVE
-422 VLNDFNIEISS
+422 VLKNFGIDISS
-433 IRASV
+433 IKATV

-556 ITSLLFKMHPAY
+556 ITSLLYKMHPAY

-594 LDGDDEPI
+594 LDGEDEPI
-602 ITDVNKVVRT
+602 ITDVTKVVRT

-620 DNRYRLLQMASV
+620 DNRYKLLQMASV

-658 IVVVIDEY
+658 IVVIIDEY

-720 FRVISAIDS
+720 FRVISVIDS

-764 TKEVERVCAYIAKQQ
+764 TKEVERVCAHIAKQQ
-779 GYLSAYILPDPD
+779 GYSTAYILPEPD
-791 EASEGGGGGESGGMR
+791 ESMDVAGGEGGGMRGE
-806 ADISLDRLDP
+806 ISSDKLDP
-816 LFADAARV
+816 LFAEAARAV
-824 VVIAQ
+824 VLAQ
-829 HGSTSLIQRKLEIGF
+829 HGSTSLIQRKFNVGF
-844 NRAGRIMDQLCKTG
+844 NRAGRIMDQLCQTG
-858 IVGEQD
+858 IVGEQE
-864 GSKPRQVLCADEVD
+864 GSKPRQVLCADEAD

-886 LQ
+886 L

>member
-1 MAKNKSAKGG
+1 MAKKNSNKADKRGFFSSLRDRYNKVVVFFSNYNVQF
-11 KGVFGKTADFFK
+11 VFGLLF
-23 KTIVFF
+23 
-29 KNPSVHF
+29 
-36 VIGMLCAAFVVFLVV
+36 AAFAIFLCS
-51 SFISFFSAGGND
+51 SFVSFFSTGGGD
-63 QSVIEAMAAGSSVA
+63 QTALETVAVVADGA
-77 GEVVENSSGKGG
+77 GEAVAEAGEKVGNTSGRSG
-89 AVLADFLVN
+89 AVVAEYLIN
-98 GCFGWASLCLV
+98 RCFGWASMLMLPVMVLV
-109 PLLIIF
+109 A
-115 SVRLMHLREMKIKR
+115 VRLMHICKVKLLK
-129 WVVSLV
+129 WTYYL
-135 FFLLWLSLLFSF
+135 FFSMIWLSLLFALLFGDSF
-147 VFGNSFCD
+147 GSSYV
-155 TFMSPGG
+155 SPGG
-162 NHGEWLDALLTE
+162 MHGMYLMTLLDRSVGIVGTVLLMLLT
-174 YLGNV
+174 LIVFMITVSRNT
-179 GVVLVLVMA
+179 VVWMRKSLTFGAGSEEEA
-188 LFFYMVYMTKE
+188 LRRE
-199 TIPFLRKIF
+199 R
-208 SAGVDKVEKILP
+208 
-220 VKGADNA
+220 N
-227 DGAVAA
+227 AA
-233 VVEDETEEKP
+233 VYEPEETEEIERP
-243 VDTVVA
+243 EDDIVA
-249 EPVLVVEAAGKE
+249 VGGEDELPENGVEIEIAGYDE
-261 NDTDDEPEK
+261 DDEEPASDEEGGEEPE
-270 KMDNLI
+270 DELLE
-276 SVDVAVADDV
+276 VDID
-286 DAGNGEGDT
+286 GD
-295 DEVAGSDDAVA
+295 
-306 KAFDAMSS
+306 
-314 RVAEENAGDDGVYVD
+314 AEEDEESGFGTEQEVSGGNTLDEDELAAKFDEMSKGIGCVNTGAGGISMEV
-329 YTDVVAREQDDASA
+329 EQAGG
-343 DADEVHTG
+343 DE
-351 VVDSSLG
+351 
-358 VVPMDVEKVEGDD
+358 
-371 DMGGDMLRPINPKDE
+371 DMGGDMLRPLNPKDE
-386 LSYYKPPTIDLLDE
+386 LNYYKPPTIDLLDE
-400 YEQSAHS
+400 YEQSAQS
-407 IDKDEQSANANKIVK
+407 IDKDEQAANANRIVE
-422 VLNDFNIEISS
+422 VLRNFGIEISS
-433 IRASV
+433 IKATV

-476 VAPIPG
+476 VAPMPG

-511 TDMAL
+511 TAMAL

-556 ITSLLFKMHPAY
+556 ITSLLYKMHPAY

-594 LDGDDEPI
+594 LEGEDEPI
-602 ITDVNKVVRT
+602 ITDVHKVVRT

-620 DNRYRLLQMASV
+620 DNRYKLLQMASV
-632 RSVKEYNEKFLNK
+632 RSVEEYNKKFLNK

-658 IVVVIDEY
+658 IVVIIDEY

-720 FRVISAIDS
+720 FRVISVIDS

-764 TKEVERVCAYIAKQQ
+764 TKEVERVCAHIAKQQ
-779 GYLSAYILPDPD
+779 GYQTAYILPEPD
-791 EASEGGGGGESGGMR
+791 EVTDYGDGGAGGSRVE
-806 ADISLDRLDP
+806 ISSDKLDP
-816 LFADAARV
+816 LFADAARAV
-824 VVIAQ
+824 VLAQ
-829 HGSTSLIQRKLEIGF
+829 HGSTSLIQRKFNVGF

-864 GSKPRQVLCADEVD
+864 GSKPRQVLCADEAD

-886 LQ
+886 L